1 MKIFSIVFLK
11 TVKGRLLLAL
21 PCLFI
26 FVSSCVS
33 QKMTSL
39 EGVFYGILPCADC
52 SGIHYE
58 LTLEGDNMYFEKIM
72 YIGKDSEVLIH
83 SGYYE
88 LLQDRVITL
97 VDKPLEDGMRQFAIE
112 GDRLRMLDLSGGPI
126 QGKSADLYVLSR
138 EKPRSFSFEEPL

>member
-1 MKIFSIVFLK
+1 MKILSTVFLIFFK
-11 TVKGRLLLAL
+11 DRLLLTL
-21 PCLFI
+21 PCFFI
-26 FVSSCVS
+26 FFSSCVS

-52 SGIHYE
+52 LDIHYE
-58 LTLEGDNMYFEKIM
+58 LTLEGDNMYFEKIL
-72 YIGKDSEVLIH
+72 YTGKSSEVLIH

-126 QGKSADLYVLSR
+126 QGKLADFYVLSR